1 MGIKSGFKT
10 PEKAGSSGDGGLISD
25 STEKI
30 MQALASSR
38 DPGLCFPG
46 DQITLLQREGTL
58 R

>member
-38 DPGLCFPG
+38 DPGL
-46 DQITLLQREGTL
+46 
-58 R
+58 